1 MKHKDDKVCY
11 EGYLF
16 DKVYKDGDGKYQ
28 YMVYIHELR
37 LTTYITLTKD
47 LNEYSSHMFSLYVF
61 LSEENEKKKIKLQLH
76 YDDF

>member
-16 DKVYKDGDGKYQ
+16 DKVYKDGDEKYQ

-37 LTTYITLTKD
+37 LTTYIAILTKD
-47 LNEYSSHMFSLYVF
+47 LDEYSHVF
-61 LSEENEKKKIKLQLH
+61 TLCVFKRRK
-76 YDDF
+76 